1 MGDSGGRLELLVEMI
16 NINYGRNKEL
26 LDACSPLKEYSF
38 FVERTRY
45 HLKTTNSLEIALDAA
60 LIDLPDDAVLKP
72 FLFAN
77 RSEVKTMCITEY
89 DEEKTLRG
97 RYEEGFEK
105 GFEEGFEKV
114 RIKTLAELVKDG
126 IITIVQAA
134 NFAKMTEEEF
144 IEKAELRA

>member
-1 MGDSGGRLELLVEMI
+1 
-16 NINYGRNKEL
+16 
-26 LDACSPLKEYSF
+26 
-38 FVERTRY
+38 
-45 HLKTTNSLEIALDAA
+45 
-60 LIDLPDDAVLKP
+60 
-72 FLFAN
+72 
-77 RSEVKTMCITEY
+77 MCITEY

-105 GFEEGFEKV
+105 GFEEGFEKGFEKV

-134 NFAKMTEEEF
+134 NFAQMTEEEF

>member
-1 MGDSGGRLELLVEMI
+1 
-16 NINYGRNKEL
+16 
-26 LDACSPLKEYSF
+26 
-38 FVERTRY
+38 
-45 HLKTTNSLEIALDAA
+45 
-60 LIDLPDDAVLKP
+60 
-72 FLFAN
+72 
-77 RSEVKTMCITEY
+77 MCITEY

-105 GFEEGFEKV
+105 GYEEGFEKGFEEGFKKGFEEGFKKGFEEG

-134 NFAKMTEEEF
+134 NSAKMTEEEF

>member
-1 MGDSGGRLELLVEMI
+1 MELLVEMI

-97 RYEEGFEK
+97 RYEEGLEEGIEK
-105 GFEEGFEKV
+105 G

-134 NFAKMTEEEF
+134 NSAKMTEEEF

>member
-1 MGDSGGRLELLVEMI
+1 MELLVEMI

-26 LDACSPLKEYSF
+26 LDACLPLKEYSF
-38 FVERTRY
+38 FVERTRF
-45 HLKTTNSLEIALDAA
+45 HLKTTNSPEIALDAA
-60 LIDLPDDAVLKP
+60 LTDLPDDAVLKP

-97 RYEEGFEK
+97 RYEEGLEEGIEK
-105 GFEEGFEKV
+105 GFEKG

-134 NFAKMTEEEF
+134 NLAKMTEEEF

>member
-1 MGDSGGRLELLVEMI
+1 MELLVEMI

-38 FVERTRY
+38 FVERTRF

-97 RYEEGFEK
+97 RYEEGLEEGIEK
-105 GFEEGFEKV
+105 GFEKG

-134 NFAKMTEEEF
+134 NSAKMTEEEF

>member
-1 MGDSGGRLELLVEMI
+1 MELLVEMI

-26 LDACSPLKEYSF
+26 LDACVPLKEYSF

-97 RYEEGFEK
+97 RYEEGFE
-105 GFEEGFEKV
+105 EG

-134 NFAKMTEEEF
+134 NLAKMTEEEF

>member
-1 MGDSGGRLELLVEMI
+1 MELLVEMI

-26 LDACSPLKEYSF
+26 LDPCSPLKEYSF

-97 RYEEGFEK
+97 RYEEGFE
-105 GFEEGFEKV
+105 EG

-134 NFAKMTEEEF
+134 NLAKMTEEEF
-144 IEKAELRA
+144 IEKAELRV